1 MHNLAS
7 WRSFTVA
14 AMIACV
20 FIAPYRL
27 AAQASTKAPG
37 SFDFDADGIV
47 FQTADTSNR
56 VIMRFRIQN
65 HATTRST
72 TLDDVDISSTEWM
85 VRRLRLRFGGHVA
98 DRRLTFNLQLS
109 FTRSDQDFSDTQFPN
124 IVRDAMVFWNFTPD
138 IQVGFGQ
145 TKLPGNR
152 QRVISSADLQYGERS
167 IVNNAFNLDRDF
179 GFQGHWRLNVE
190 DVIVNFRGALSTGE
204 GRNQGRIAGDGLA
217 WTGRVE
223 VLPLGSFLNG
233 GDYFEG
239 DLMREPSP
247 KLSVGA
253 TIHENKNHL
262 RTRGQL
268 GVRLFEPRSSSVL
281 YLDAIAKWQGA
292 SVYAEYARRS
302 GANPI
307 TRASDG
313 RVASVLVGTGWMAQA
328 SYILPSNIE
337 LAGRIANVTPDEV
350 LTGVADGVEQNDY
363 SAAVT
368 YYLRRHR
375 VKAGLE
381 VGQEHR
387 RTLGETDVAKNWLLR
402 VNLEFGI

>member
-1 MHNLAS
+1 MLALAS
-7 WRSFTVA
+7 WRSFA
-14 AMIACV
+14 ALLALACV
-20 FIAPYRL
+20 FGAPFRL
-27 AAQASTKAPG
+27 DAQATTKAPG

-72 TLDDVDISSTEWM
+72 SLDDLDIGSTEWM
-85 VRRLRLRFGGHVA
+85 VRRLRLRFGGHLA

-138 IQVGFGQ
+138 LQIGFGQ

-152 QRVISSADLQYGERS
+152 QRVISSGDLQIGERS

-179 GFQGHWRLNVE
+179 GFQGHWRVRVE
-190 DVIVNFRGALSTGE
+190 DVIVNLRGALSTGD
-204 GRNQGRIAGDGLA
+204 GRNQSRIAGDGLA

-223 VLPLGSFLNG
+223 VLPFGAFLNG

-239 DLMREPSP
+239 DLMREPTP

-253 TIHENKNHL
+253 TIHDNQGHT

-268 GVRLFEPRSSSVL
+268 GVRLFEPRSSSLL

-292 SVYAEYARRS
+292 AVYAEYARRT
-302 GANPI
+302 GADPI
-307 TRASDG
+307 TRSSDG
-313 RVASVLVGTGWMAQA
+313 RTAAVLVGSGWMAQA
-328 SYILPSNIE
+328 SYITPANIE
-337 LAGRIANVTPDEV
+337 VAARVANVTPDDV
-350 LTGVADGVEQNDY
+350 LTGIADGVEQTDY

-387 RTLGETDVAKNWLLR
+387 RTLGTENVAKNWLLR
-402 VNLEFGI
+402 ANLEFGI